1 MNKKT
6 IDLKVLILYTVPYN
20 FFFFLFIFF
29 FKEVSSAHQ
38 GCIYLIRNTEK
49 L

>member
-20 FFFFLFIFF
+20 FFFFFIIIFF
-29 FKEVSSAHQ
+29 
-38 GCIYLIRNTEK
+38 
-49 L
+49 